1 MRRKGKCFYVR
12 RLLLLLP
19 PARSSSARAR
29 LRHFSLHARRLPQ
42 MVLADSTLHPV
53 LHFGMSGMA
62 HVRGQPS
69 PVYRVPRSASPAEDW
84 PPKYM
89 KAAIVFEDPATGET
103 SDWAFCDP
111 RRLGR
116 IKLVE
121 ADEGEVERH
130 PPLSELGADP
140 LLDMPSVD
148 VLRTALARRNAPIK
162 AVLLD
167 QNGVRPRRFILPRRR
182 APSLTPHFLL
192 PSAAVVWHRQLH
204 DRRDL
209 LPVGH
214 REPLPSLHPSLAP
227 SFPLSLHPS
236 LPLSCT
242 VRRSGSSAQ
251 AVYLSQNELTQPFF
265 LTQHP
270 SVPASYLALPA
281 QSSLFDTLHAQIRTV
296 TETAVA
302 ADADASRF
310 PQTWLF
316 QHRWSKG
323 KKKKDDDLGFTL
335 VRPALSFLL
344 SSSSRRPCTE
354 AVSSCN
360 SPTAVPPPSR
370 SSPSAGAHR
379 PSSTRCRSSRPTW
392 RRQRPRSAQPQLRRT
407 RSAKAGSTRASMRVT
422 ARAARTCG

>member
-1 MRRKGKCFYVR
+1 MPELPEVEAARKRLASIATGKRVKSVTTNEDSIVFSGTTHNHFATAIEGKTVKAVRRKGKNFY
-12 RLLLLLP
+12 
-19 PARSSSARAR
+19 
-29 LRHFSLHARRLPQ
+29 
-42 MVLADSTLHPV
+42 MVLADSTLHPL

-69 PVYRVPRSASPAEDW
+69 PVYRVPRSASPADDW

-103 SDWAFCDP
+103 SDWAFCDA

-121 ADEGEVERH
+121 AHEGEVERH

-167 QNGVRPRRFILPRRR
+167 QNGPLCGIGNYLVDEICYQ
-182 APSLTPHFLL
+182 
-192 PSAAVVWHRQLH
+192 AAI
-204 DRRDL
+204 
-209 LPVGH
+209 
-214 REPLPSLHPSLAP
+214 
-227 SFPLSLHPS
+227 
-236 LPLSCT
+236 
-242 VRRSGSSAQ
+242 
-251 AVYLSQNELTQPFF
+251 
-265 LTQHP
+265 HP

-281 QSSLFDTLHAQIRTV
+281 QSSLFDTLHTQIRTV
-296 TETAVA
+296 VDTAVA

-335 VRPALSFLL
+335 PDGRTATISFVTVGGRTSAVVDEVQVLPTDL
-344 SSSSRRPCTE
+344 ATTPGKKRASRAAPTKKRKSKVDEEEPVEEGVGDEE
-354 AVSSCN
+354 ARKKQEGDDVTSPHFKRVEKLADSP
-360 SPTAVPPPSR
+360 SPTK
-370 SSPSAGAHR
+370 
-379 PSSTRCRSSRPTW
+379 
-392 RRQRPRSAQPQLRRT
+392 RRRR
-407 RSAKAGSTRASMRVT
+407 AKPKQEDDHEQ
-422 ARAARTCG
+422 

>member
-1 MRRKGKCFYVR
+1 
-12 RLLLLLP
+12 
-19 PARSSSARAR
+19 
-29 LRHFSLHARRLPQ
+29 
-42 MVLADSTLHPV
+42 MVLADSTLHPL

-214 REPLPSLHPSLAP
+214 RELLPSLHPSLAP
-227 SFPLSLHPS
+227 SFSLSLHPS
-236 LPLSCT
+236 LPLSCPRATLRWLRTSCAPLSKRADGT
-242 VRRSGSSAQ
+242 VLPHAAPLSPRLVPRPPRPVLPLRHAARPDPHRHRDGRRRRRRRVA
-251 AVYLSQNELTQPFF
+251 F
-265 LTQHP
+265 
-270 SVPASYLALPA
+270 PADVALPA
-281 QSSLFDTLHAQIRTV
+281 QVEQGQEEEGRRPRLHARASSSLF
-296 TETAVA
+296 VA
-302 ADADASRF
+302 
-310 PQTWLF
+310 L
-316 QHRWSKG
+316 
-323 KKKKDDDLGFTL
+323 
-335 VRPALSFLL
+335 
-344 SSSSRRPCTE
+344 SSSRRPCTE

-360 SPTAVPPPSR
+360 SPTAAPPPSR

-392 RRQRPRSAQPQLRRT
+392 RRQRPRSAEPELRRT
-407 RSAKAGSTRASMRVT
+407 RSARARSTRASMRVT